1 MANEQM
7 QSGREGYQFDKIIY
21 AKGGV
26 NLNTYMCA
34 QGRRGWGWGGDD
46 KKIGHRIRTH
56 VLNGWPP
63 SK

>member
-21 AKGGV
+21 SKGGV

-34 QGRRGWGWGGDD
+34 QGRREGRGDD
-46 KKIGHRIRTH
+46 KKIGHKIRTH